1 MRRSDEAPTRPPLFT
16 GTAALRA
23 FARGR
28 GAVSR
33 LPLAEAWTRYRD
45 LPTPQGETFQAQ
57 WARRQREPTP

>member
-1 MRRSDEAPTRPPLFT
+1 M